1 MTPTEQVRAKCNEVV
16 ALAKSKYNVDLSK
29 VAITFNLKG
38 RVAGWAC
45 ARGSFFARTY
55 QVKFNHDMITRGDP
69 EVLADMI
76 NDTVPHE
83 LAHIVC
89 FINPALGK
97 NHDYGWASVCRGLGG
112 TGNRTHDNEVV
123 FGRGITYEYT
133 TDRGN
138 KVRLNERRHQHIQ
151 KGGNLTY
158 NKGAGRVT
166 QACAFSI
173 VGHAGRTLQAPIVKK
188 TESDAPD
195 AAEMARRAAMIEE
208 LRRRQLETK
217 EVPVSTFVLPP
228 ATPVQRPV
236 VVPVQSPV
244 QRVAIAGE
252 SKAATSRR
260 IMLSGYRGGQTYEQI
275 IQAMMLANGYDRQL
289 ARATFKANAAKVNI
303 PANWGG

>member
-89 FINPALGK
+89 FINPVLGK
-97 NHDYGWASVCRGLGG
+97 NHDYGWASVCRALGG

-123 FGRGITYEYT
+123 YGRGITYEYT
-133 TDRGN
+133 TDRGH
-138 KVRLNERRHQHIQ
+138 KVRLNERRHQAIQ
-151 KGGNLTY
+151 RGSFLTY
-158 NKGAGRVT
+158 RKGMGKVT

-173 VGHAGRTLQAPIVKK
+173 VGHQGRTLANPIVKK
-188 TESDAPD
+188 
-195 AAEMARRAAMIEE
+195 AEADV
-208 LRRRQLETK
+208 LVTK
-217 EVPVSTFVLPP
+217 EVPVQAFTLPVVAP
-228 ATPVQRPV
+228 AARPV
-236 VVPVQSPV
+236 VQPVIPVV

-260 IMLSGYRGGQTYEQI
+260 IMLHGYQNGHTYEAI
-275 IQAMMLANGYDRQL
+275 ISAMMLANGYDRQL
-289 ARATFKANAAKVNI
+289 ARATFKANGPKIDI
-303 PANWGG
+303 PTSFYA